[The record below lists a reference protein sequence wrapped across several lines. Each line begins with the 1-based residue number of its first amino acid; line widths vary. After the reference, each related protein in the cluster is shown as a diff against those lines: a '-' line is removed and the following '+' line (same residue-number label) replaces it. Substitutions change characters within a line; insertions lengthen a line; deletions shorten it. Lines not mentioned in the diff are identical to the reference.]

1 MVTTIQVSNGLLE
14 ELKSRKMCEKE
25 SYEEIIW
32 DLIEDTLELS
42 EATKMGI
49 EIAREQ
55 VKKGEVISHEDLM
68 KELGL

>member
-25 SYEEIIW
+25 SYEEVIW